1 MGDIIPCT
9 HASPTTSCMDLW
21 TLVAVKRAFD
31 AFDIDGSG
39 SIELAEL
46 LAVFKILG
54 FRALNNTELTAKF
67 KAVSGEG
74 AASS

>member
-1 MGDIIPCT
+1 
-9 HASPTTSCMDLW
+9 MDLW
-21 TLVAVKRAFD
+21 TLAAVKRAFD